1 MARQATLETCDPT
14 GELGLSGELSAI
26 KKAARFGISS
36 SRIEGNDTS
45 WNTWVAFCH
54 SIHQDPWLL
63 HIDDPMPLLQIYAER
78 YRVGNIAPSS
88 SPVKARTVE
97 AALRAV
103 GQTFS
108 ALGYQ
113 DPRLA
118 ANSNGKL
125 DFRLHRQLQAYKKAD
140 PPPHRVK
147 PVPLQVIQYAIHLC
161 TRHPTPQSSTI
172 AQMLVLGF
180 FFLLRPGEYAW
191 TDNPDAAPFRL
202 CDVHLIT
209 NNVRL
214 DPISCTEQQ
223 LTSATFVAL
232 EFTTQKN
239 GVRGELV
246 GLGRSGHPIL
256 CPVQAM
262 IDRLKQLRLHNAIGT
277 TPLYSFK
284 DGNTWKHITTTL
296 LTQHLRWATTALTNT
311 VGVSPDDISIRSLR
325 SSGAM
330 ALLCANVDS
339 DKIRL
344 LGRWRS
350 DEMLRYL
357 HIQAFPIVQPLAHLM
372 VRHGEFTFI
381 PNNRLG

>member
-1 MARQATLETCDPT
+1 
-14 GELGLSGELSAI
+14 
-26 KKAARFGISS
+26 
-36 SRIEGNDTS
+36 
-45 WNTWVAFCH
+45 
-54 SIHQDPWLL
+54 
-63 HIDDPMPLLQIYAER
+63 
-78 YRVGNIAPSS
+78 
-88 SPVKARTVE
+88 
-97 AALRAV
+97 
-103 GQTFS
+103 
-108 ALGYQ
+108 
-113 DPRLA
+113 
-118 ANSNGKL
+118 
-125 DFRLHRQLQAYKKAD
+125 
-140 PPPHRVK
+140 
-147 PVPLQVIQYAIHLC
+147 
-161 TRHPTPQSSTI
+161 
-172 AQMLVLGF
+172 MLILGF

-202 CDVHLIT
+202 CDIHLIN

-214 DPISCTEQQ
+214 DPNTCTEEQ
-223 LTSATFVAL
+223 LNSATFVAL

-246 GLGRSGHPIL
+246 GLGRSGHHIL

-262 IDRLKQLRLHNAIGT
+262 IDRLKQLRLHNAKST
-277 TPLYSFK
+277 TPIYSFK
-284 DGNTWKHITTTL
+284 DGHTWKHITTTL

-311 VGVSPDDISIRSLR
+311 VGVSPVDISIRSLR